1 MGSPGHPGSGK
12 IKKTANFTHFG
23 VPKKNASR
31 KAPQNPKNA
40 KKSKF
45 RKNEAVSSNLFAYD
59 LMANLLRLTGELG
72 NFEFRIDGPEI
83 WPGQN
88 WVGGVGGG
96 VALPPPPTNNLDVN
110 RGWYPKGIPAK

>member
-12 IKKTANFTHFG
+12 IEKTAKFTHSG
-23 VPKKNASR
+23 VPENNTSR

-45 RKNEAVSSNLFAYD
+45 RKTESVSSKLFAYD

-72 NFEFRIDGPEI
+72 NFGFWIDGPEI
-83 WPGQN
+83 WPSQKGG
-88 WVGGVGGG
+88 WGVGGG
-96 VALPPPPTNNLDVN
+96 GSP
-110 RGWYPKGIPAK
+110 